1 MYLGIFYRFKVLDLL
16 YYMCPVSFNFQCS
29 DLPVAL
35 SSDLLASLGLAVAPS
50 HTCAAAASG
59 GLT

>member
-35 SSDLLASLGLAVAPS
+35 SSDLLASLGLAPS